1 MDKLKC
7 NKEILSRKSFHK
19 KKETSKIGEF
29 MAMQS
34 ETGACENNIKYDF
47 YIEIDI
53 YIYKMKCYH
62 NFHAFKFKIFV
73 ANV

>member
-1 MDKLKC
+1 
-7 NKEILSRKSFHK
+7 
-19 KKETSKIGEF
+19 

-47 YIEIDI
+47 YIETDI
-53 YIYKMKCYH
+53 YLYKMKCYH

>member
-1 MDKLKC
+1 
-7 NKEILSRKSFHK
+7 
-19 KKETSKIGEF
+19 

-53 YIYKMKCYH
+53 YIQDEMLSQFPC
-62 NFHAFKFKIFV
+62 IQI
-73 ANV
+73 